1 MTDWQCHLLSCPGQ
15 LKNSQSSFWKIFSS
29 TYQSNSSFSVYCS
42 SICVGWESVML
53 QEEIIL
59 VWVCEGR
66 SPAIQAEVQCRH
78 EHQTIWVSAF
88 CETICFFFDR
98 ASQSS
103 FWRSARDW
111 RHHRRYLEASI
122 IPVGF
127 CTGDLPPIQNT
138 SCQYFPA
145 KPFGEDNEM
154 LCTGYSV
161 R

>member
-53 QEEIIL
+53 ESVKEEAPQL
-59 VWVCEGR
+59 KLRYNVDMN
-66 SPAIQAEVQCRH
+66 
-78 EHQTIWVSAF
+78 TKKYWVSAF
-88 CETICFFFDR
+88 CETMCFYFDR

-103 FWRSARDW
+103 FWRSVRDW